1 MELALKHSLSVINEH
16 AQKNRRTAEQI
27 NGEKKYKIHMQI
39 LGLIACY
46 REGETRSGGGVGKGG
61 CGGKGRV
68 GERKTGGGG
77 RVGRER
83 GIERG
88 KLTAMALRSSR
99 LSIEPTDFLLS
110 SSSHSFHLLAVV
122 FRLPV
127 SRRLLPVPPAPSWL
141 SILPPIPCRQEL
153 APSLT
158 RQFVSPRFT
167 FQQDVIDQSISQCM
181 HHASI
186 YKRWGRWYPR

>member
-1 MELALKHSLSVINEH
+1 M
-16 AQKNRRTAEQI
+16 
-27 NGEKKYKIHMQI
+27 
-39 LGLIACY
+39 
-46 REGETRSGGGVGKGG
+46 
-61 CGGKGRV
+61 GKGRCRGR
-68 GERKTGGGG
+68 GEWKRGRERGG
-77 RVGRER
+77 RVRRER

-88 KLTAMALRSSR
+88 MLTAMALRSSR

-167 FQQDVIDQSISQCM
+167 FQQDVIDQSISQWCS
-181 HHASI
+181 ARITTLPSI
-186 YKRWGRWYPR
+186 VGRCIHTHNTQTAHTHTTSSSLLSFVKRTRKTSSLMCLSTITAHGNTKPALVCTRH

>member
-1 MELALKHSLSVINEH
+1 M
-16 AQKNRRTAEQI
+16 
-27 NGEKKYKIHMQI
+27 
-39 LGLIACY
+39 
-46 REGETRSGGGVGKGG
+46 GKEG
-61 CGGKGRV
+61 CGGR
-68 GERKTGGGG
+68 GEWKR
-77 RVGRER
+77 GRER
-83 GIERG
+83 GGAGEERARNSDRG

-141 SILPPIPCRQEL
+141 AILPPIPCRQEL

-167 FQQDVIDQSISQCM
+167 FQQDVIDQSISQWCS
-181 HHASI
+181 ARIPTLPSI
-186 YKRWGRWYPR
+186 VGRCIHTHNTQTAHTHTTSSSLLSFVKRTRKTSSLMCLSTITAHGNTKPALVCTRH